1 MGFKCGII
9 GLPNVGKSTLFNAL
23 TQTSIAQ
30 AENYPFCTIEPNVG
44 DVDVPDNRLFRLSN
58 ISSSKKIIHTRITF
72 VDIAGLVEGAS
83 KGEGLGNQFLGNIRE
98 VDALVHIVRCFENEN
113 ITHVNGFVD
122 PIRDIE
128 TINTELLLA
137 DIDSLEKRIPNL
149 EKKERGGDKDAT
161 KKLKLIDM
169 LIDNLNNDRDI
180 QDIDLSEEEEKFTNE
195 FQLLSNKKVIY
206 VCNTDEVSITKSN
219 NHIDVV
225 EEYLKQRNQKKINI
239 SANIESQLSLL
250 EPSEKDEFLKTIGI
264 EEPGLNKLITEGY
277 KALQLITFFTSGPK
291 ETKAWTVKS
300 GSFAPQAAGKIHT
313 DFEKGF
319 IRAETINYD
328 KLDELGSYTV
338 AKDTG
343 KIRSE
348 GRDYLVEDGDVM
360 NFRFNT

>member
-44 DVDVPDNRLFRLSN
+44 EVDVPDNRLFRLSN

-328 KLDELGSYTV
+328 ILDELGSYTV

>member
-44 DVDVPDNRLFRLSN
+44 EVDVPDNRLFRLSN
-58 ISSSKKIIHTRITF
+58 ISSSEKIIHTRITF

-98 VDALVHIVRCFENEN
+98 VDALVHIVRCFEDEN
-113 ITHVNGFVD
+113 ITHVNGVVD

-169 LIDNLNNDRDI
+169 LIDNLNTDKEI
-180 QDIDLSEEEEKFTNE
+180 QDIDLSEEEEKFTKE

-300 GSFAPQAAGKIHT
+300 GSYAPQAAGRIHT

-319 IRAETINYD
+319 IRAETINYE
-328 KLDELGSYTV
+328 KLDKLGSYNI
-338 AKDTG
+338 AKDSG

>member
-44 DVDVPDNRLFRLSN
+44 EVDVPDNRLFRLSN

-98 VDALVHIVRCFENEN
+98 VDALVHIVRCFEDEN
-113 ITHVNGFVD
+113 ITHVNGVVD

-169 LIDNLNNDRDI
+169 LIDNLNIDKEI
-180 QDIDLSEEEEKFTNE
+180 QDIDLSEEEEKFTKE

-206 VCNTDEVSITKSN
+206 VCNTDEVSITESN

-239 SANIESQLSLL
+239 SANIESQLPLL

-319 IRAETINYD
+319 IRAETINYE
-328 KLDELGSYTV
+328 KLDELGSYTI
-338 AKDTG
+338 AKDSG

>member
-44 DVDVPDNRLFRLSN
+44 EVDVPDNRLFRLSN

-98 VDALVHIVRCFENEN
+98 VDALVHIVRCFEDEN
-113 ITHVNGFVD
+113 ITHVNGVVD

-319 IRAETINYD
+319 IRAETINYE
-328 KLDELGSYTV
+328 KLDELGSYTI
-338 AKDTG
+338 AKDSG

>member
-44 DVDVPDNRLFRLSN
+44 EVDVPDNRLFRLSN

-149 EKKERGGDKDAT
+149 EKKERGGDKEAT

>member
-44 DVDVPDNRLFRLSN
+44 EVDVPDNRLFRLSN

-225 EEYLKQRNQKKINI
+225 EEYLKQRNQEKINI

>member
-44 DVDVPDNRLFRLSN
+44 EVDVPDNRLFRLSN

-319 IRAETINYD
+319 IRAETINYE
-328 KLDELGSYTV
+328 KLDELGSYTI
-338 AKDTG
+338 AKDSG

>member
-1 MGFKCGII
+1 
-9 GLPNVGKSTLFNAL
+9 
-23 TQTSIAQ
+23 
-30 AENYPFCTIEPNVG
+30 
-44 DVDVPDNRLFRLSN
+44 
-58 ISSSKKIIHTRITF
+58 
-72 VDIAGLVEGAS
+72 
-83 KGEGLGNQFLGNIRE
+83 
-98 VDALVHIVRCFENEN
+98 
-113 ITHVNGFVD
+113 
-122 PIRDIE
+122 
-128 TINTELLLA
+128 
-137 DIDSLEKRIPNL
+137 
-149 EKKERGGDKDAT
+149 
-161 KKLKLIDM
+161 M

>member
-44 DVDVPDNRLFRLSN
+44 EVDVPDNRLFRLSN

-328 KLDELGSYTV
+328 KLDELGLSL
-338 AKDTG
+338 
-343 KIRSE
+343 IHI
-348 GRDYLVEDGDVM
+348 
-360 NFRFNT
+360 

>member
-44 DVDVPDNRLFRLSN
+44 EVDVPDNRLFRLSN

-169 LIDNLNNDRDI
+169 LIDNLNIDKEI

-319 IRAETINYD
+319 IRAETINYE
-328 KLDELGSYTV
+328 KLDELGSYTI
-338 AKDTG
+338 AKDSG

>member
-44 DVDVPDNRLFRLSN
+44 EVDVPDNRLFRLSN
-58 ISSSKKIIHTRITF
+58 ISSSEKIIHTRITF

-161 KKLKLIDM
+161 KKLKLIDI
-169 LIDNLNNDRDI
+169 LIDNFNTDKKI
-180 QDIDLSEEEEKFTNE
+180 EDIDLSEEEDKFIKE

-206 VCNTDEVSITKSN
+206 VCNTDEVSITNSN

-264 EEPGLNKLITEGY
+264 KEPGLNKLITEGY

-319 IRAETINYD
+319 IRAETISYE
-328 KLDELGSYTV
+328 KLDELGSYNI
-338 AKDTG
+338 AKDSG

-360 NFRFNT
+360 NFRFNI

>member
-44 DVDVPDNRLFRLSN
+44 EVDVPDNRLFRLSN
-58 ISSSKKIIHTRITF
+58 ISSSEKIIHTRITF